1 MNAQTSDNTLKNEL
15 GLLNQRVERL
25 LTLLERLAAE
35 NEELKQRELAL
46 EQQCEDLRARNN
58 KVTSHL
64 ERLIIHIKN
73 QQNGVSI

>member
-58 KVTSHL
+58 KATSHL